1 MSTVFV
7 LQHCHVLPSGD
18 DDSKLIGIYTTR
30 EAAEAAVAR
39 LRIQPGFRERPR
51 IVDAEVD
58 QDANG
63 FYIDEYKIDE
73 DHWREGY
80 VTV

>member
-1 MSTVFV
+1 MPTVFV

-30 EAAEAAVAR
+30 GAAEAAVTR
-39 LRIQPGFRERPR
+39 LRDQPGFRDRSR
-51 IVDAEVD
+51 IVDIEVD

-63 FYIDEYKIDE
+63 FYIDEYELDE

>member
-1 MSTVFV
+1 MTTVYV
-7 LQHCHVLPSGD
+7 LQHCHVMPNGD
-18 DDSKLIGIYTTR
+18 DDSKLIGIYSSR
-30 EAAEAAVAR
+30 AAAEAAVLR
-39 LRIQPGFRERPR
+39 LRVQPGFCERPN
-51 IVDAEVD
+51 VVNTEVD

-63 FYIDEYKIDE
+63 FYIDEYRMDE

>member
-1 MSTVFV
+1 MTTVYV
-7 LQHCHVLPSGD
+7 LQHCHVMPNGD
-18 DDSKLIGIYTTR
+18 DDSKLIGIYSSR
-30 EAAEAAVAR
+30 AAAEAAVLR
-39 LRIQPGFRERPR
+39 LRGQPGFRERPR
-51 IVDAEVD
+51 IVNAEVD

-63 FYIDEYKIDE
+63 FYIDEYRMDE

>member
-1 MSTVFV
+1 M
-7 LQHCHVLPSGD
+7 
-18 DDSKLIGIYTTR
+18 TR
-30 EAAEAAVAR
+30 NSLAFTPLVVR
-39 LRIQPGFRERPR
+39 QRPR
-51 IVDAEVD
+51 SRACATSLAFVTDRASFDIEVD

-63 FYIDEYKIDE
+63 FYIDEYELDE